1 MMLRRFII
9 SCSMIATLAFAI
21 YAQTPAAPPPAQPA
35 KPVEEP
41 LPAMSVPQTYRFQT
55 RGRRDPFVNPVPKPV
70 APVAPVPLER
80 PKGSKGVLLSEA
92 KILGVV
98 YSSQAPDM
106 TRAMISSNGGVTY
119 FLRKG
124 DELFDA
130 VVKDIQRDGVVFEL
144 SIKDRDGKTATREV
158 VRKLTPTP

>member
-1 MMLRRFII
+1 MMLRKLII
-9 SCSMIATLAFAI
+9 SSLLIAILGFAV
-21 YAQTPAAPPPAQPA
+21 YAQTPAAAPAAQPA

-41 LPAMSVPQTYRFQT
+41 PPAMSVPQTYRFQT
-55 RGRRDPFVNPVPKPV
+55 RGRRDPFVNPVPKPA
-70 APVAPVPLER
+70 APVAVVPIER

-98 YSSQAPDM
+98 YSREAPDM
-106 TRAMISSNGGVTY
+106 TRAMISSSGGVTY

-144 SIKDRDGKTATREV
+144 SIKDRDGKSATREV

>member
-1 MMLRRFII
+1 MLRRLII
-9 SCSMIATLAFAI
+9 SCLTIATLGFAI
-21 YAQTPAAPPPAQPA
+21 YAQTPAAPPAAQPA

-41 LPAMSVPQTYRFQT
+41 PPAMAVPQVYRFQT
-55 RGRRDPFVNPVPKPV
+55 RGRRDPFVNPVPKPA
-70 APVAPVPLER
+70 APVAVVPIER
-80 PKGSKGVLLSEA
+80 PKGPKGVLLSEA

-98 YSSQAPDM
+98 YSKDAPDM
-106 TRAMISSNGGVTY
+106 TRAMIRSSGGMTY

-144 SIKDRDGKTATREV
+144 SGKDREGKTTTREV
-158 VRKLTPTP
+158 VRKLTSTP

>member
-1 MMLRRFII
+1 MLRRLII
-9 SCSMIATLAFAI
+9 SCSLIATLAFAI
-21 YAQTPAAPPPAQPA
+21 YAQTPAAPPPAQP

-41 LPAMSVPQTYRFQT
+41 PPAMSVPQSYRFQT
-55 RGRRDPFVNPVPKPV
+55 RGRRDPFVNPVPKPPT
-70 APVAPVPLER
+70 PVATVPVER

-98 YSSQAPDM
+98 YSSEAPDM
-106 TRAMISSNGGVTY
+106 TRAMISSSGGVTY

-124 DELFDA
+124 DQLFDA

-144 SIKDRDGKTATREV
+144 SIKDRDGKDTTREV